1 MKSISVSDITLRQ
14 VSTSDSPR
22 LSFNEKVEVAGT
34 LDRLCVDV
42 IETAPITEGK
52 TDVLFLHTISSLV
65 KYSAIACPV
74 GYTEESVEETYSAVK
89 GAKKPRLVVSVP
101 VSTVGM
107 EYICKKKPQ
116 KVLEMLETLTKKA
129 ASLCGDVEVSF
140 SDATRAEHDFLVK
153 AVECAVSCGASTVT
167 VCDDAGTMLPGEF
180 GEFVSSLL
188 KDAPTLS
195 GVALAVAPCDA
206 IGMASAD
213 AVAAIESGAVC
224 IKTSLVPGGVS
235 LESIAKVLRTK
246 GEALGV
252 ETYLDMT
259 KLGNAVAKMDFLTAE
274 NAEKDKGSSPFDS
287 GTGSGFGEI
296 VIDGTESIAALSE
309 IVEKM
314 GYELSDDD
322 LKAVY
327 AEFRK
332 TADKK
337 SVGVAELDNIIAAT
351 AMQVAPTY
359 KLASYVINSGD
370 IITPTANI
378 ELTKDGESLRGFCI
392 GDGPIDASFLA
403 IEKITG
409 HHYELDDFRIRSVT
423 RGHEAMGSTLVKL
436 RHNGKVFSG
445 SGISTDIVGASINAY
460 INALNKICFEE
471 EVQ

>member
-116 KVLEMLETLTKKA
+116 KVLEMLETLTEK
-129 ASLCGDVEVSF
+129 SGRPLCGDVEVSF

-195 GVALAVAPCDA
+195 GVASC
-206 IGMASAD
+206 G
-213 AVAAIESGAVC
+213 
-224 IKTSLVPGGVS
+224 SLHATLS
-235 LESIAKVLRTK
+235 
-246 GEALGV
+246 
-252 ETYLDMT
+252 
-259 KLGNAVAKMDFLTAE
+259 N
-274 NAEKDKGSSPFDS
+274 
-287 GTGSGFGEI
+287 GFG
-296 VIDGTESIAALSE
+296 
-309 IVEKM
+309 
-314 GYELSDDD
+314 
-322 LKAVY
+322 
-327 AEFRK
+327 
-332 TADKK
+332 
-337 SVGVAELDNIIAAT
+337 
-351 AMQVAPTY
+351 
-359 KLASYVINSGD
+359 
-370 IITPTANI
+370 
-378 ELTKDGESLRGFCI
+378 
-392 GDGPIDASFLA
+392 
-403 IEKITG
+403 
-409 HHYELDDFRIRSVT
+409 
-423 RGHEAMGSTLVKL
+423 
-436 RHNGKVFSG
+436 
-445 SGISTDIVGASINAY
+445 
-460 INALNKICFEE
+460 
-471 EVQ
+471 